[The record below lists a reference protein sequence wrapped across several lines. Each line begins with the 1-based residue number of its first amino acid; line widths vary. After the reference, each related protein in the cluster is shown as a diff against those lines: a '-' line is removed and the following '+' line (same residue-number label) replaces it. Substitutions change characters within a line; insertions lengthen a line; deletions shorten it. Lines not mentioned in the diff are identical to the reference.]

1 MIYKSCWISA
11 QFQDNDTP
19 SEEFLTKLAA
29 LLKKN
34 DRPVPFSVPKPSAP
48 GLILKSK
55 APEATHKEVD
65 TDSKLRNL
73 IKMGKV
79 KEALKYYQ
87 VR

>member
-1 MIYKSCWISA
+1 M
-11 QFQDNDTP
+11 
-19 SEEFLTKLAA
+19 
-29 LLKKN
+29 KKN

-87 VR
+87 VRYSRPLVNHVLRPKMYFEKR